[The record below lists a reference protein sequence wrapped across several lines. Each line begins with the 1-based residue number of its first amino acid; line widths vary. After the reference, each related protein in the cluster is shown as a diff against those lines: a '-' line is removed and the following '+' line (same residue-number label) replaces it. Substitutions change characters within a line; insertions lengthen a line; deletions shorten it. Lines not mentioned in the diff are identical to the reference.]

1 MFAIVDL
8 STNELVGVCGLCY
21 IDWINRNADF
31 LIYIG
36 KDSLYIDEVYAVD
49 AAKVMMKYGFE
60 ELNLHR
66 LWAEIYDF
74 DKKKKKMFDKLGFAF
89 EGTHK
94 ETHWT
99 EGRWCDSLYYGM
111 IETLYL

>member
-49 AAKVMMKYGFE
+49 AAKVMMKYGLPRSAGVPVSE
-60 ELNLHR
+60 
-66 LWAEIYDF
+66 A
-74 DKKKKKMFDKLGFAF
+74 
-89 EGTHK
+89 
-94 ETHWT
+94 
-99 EGRWCDSLYYGM
+99 M
-111 IETLYL
+111 ICA

>member
-49 AAKVMMKYGFE
+49 VAGVVMKCGFE

-66 LWAEIYDF
+66 MWKKYTILMRKNRRCVRRLDF
-74 DKKKKKMFDKLGFAF
+74 LLR
-89 EGTHK
+89 
-94 ETHWT
+94 ET
-99 EGRWCDSLYYGM
+99 
-111 IETLYL
+111 